1 MLEHYYKY
9 GQVITR
15 FRRDALG
22 NEIDDIAADLSRLG
36 YKRTSV
42 KLYLA
47 RIARFSTYAVG
58 CGCSKSRLI
67 PREIVD
73 RYLDSCSTKATRWA
87 AQSAIGHAQRCC
99 PDRFVA
105 APPRDKADSDDPLFA
120 AYLQHLQVIRGLQPK
135 TCEGLVLTAR
145 RMLAWK
151 TKRLSNVPLAD
162 LTAMDVLNMTRDL
175 LGECGSDSTRS
186 STTAYMRSFLRYLQ
200 WANLNSQHLALFVP
214 RTPCWRQSHVPPHLR
229 WESIRGAIDAIE
241 ATTPSNIRDRAIM
254 LLLVTTGM
262 RNKELRQLELDD
274 IRWRAEELV
283 LCRTKGNRDRI
294 VPLLAEAGAAL
305 AEYVLHARPLTND
318 RRIFLSLVPP
328 TRALAYSST
337 VSRIVRTRL
346 QRAGIPI
353 TRGGAHLLRH
363 SLATRLVQA
372 QRPIKEVADLLGHQ
386 QIDTTSIYVKVAVTQ
401 LSGVALP
408 FPGGES

>member
-1 MLEHYYKY
+1 
-9 GQVITR
+9 
-15 FRRDALG
+15 
-22 NEIDDIAADLSRLG
+22 
-36 YKRTSV
+36 
-42 KLYLA
+42 
-47 RIARFSTYAVG
+47 
-58 CGCSKSRLI
+58 
-67 PREIVD
+67 
-73 RYLDSCSTKATRWA
+73 
-87 AQSAIGHAQRCC
+87 
-99 PDRFVA
+99 
-105 APPRDKADSDDPLFA
+105 
-120 AYLQHLQVIRGLQPK
+120 
-135 TCEGLVLTAR
+135 
-145 RMLAWK
+145 
-151 TKRLSNVPLAD
+151 
-162 LTAMDVLNMTRDL
+162 
-175 LGECGSDSTRS
+175 
-186 STTAYMRSFLRYLQ
+186 
-200 WANLNSQHLALFVP
+200 
-214 RTPCWRQSHVPPHLR
+214 
-229 WESIRGAIDAIE
+229 
-241 ATTPSNIRDRAIM
+241 M